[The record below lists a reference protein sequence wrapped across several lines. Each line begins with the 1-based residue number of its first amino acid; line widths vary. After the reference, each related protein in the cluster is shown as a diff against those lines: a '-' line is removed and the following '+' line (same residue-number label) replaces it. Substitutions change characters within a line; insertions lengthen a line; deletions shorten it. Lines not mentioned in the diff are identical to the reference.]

1 MTRRDLGPRPLT
13 YPMPVLLVGVY
24 DAEGRPNLMA
34 AAWGGICNS
43 TPPCVTVSIR
53 PSRWTHDPLLQRKAF
68 TLGIPSAAMAAQ
80 ADFAGITCGRTVDKF
95 AATGLTPCRSEHVDA
110 PYAGECPIVL
120 ECRLLQHVELPS
132 HTLMIGEICNVS
144 ALESCMDGEQPDIF
158 KVDPLVYDAA
168 SRHYY
173 RLGSEVAP
181 AYTAGM
187 IYKNQEQ
194 KG

>member
-43 TPPCVTVSIR
+43 TPPCVSVSIR

-68 TLGIPSAAMAAQ
+68 TLGIPSTALAAQ
-80 ADFAGITCGRTVDKF
+80 ADFTGITCGRAVDKF

-110 PYAGECPIVL
+110 PYAAECPIVL

-144 ALESCMDGEQPDIF
+144 ALESCMDGDQPDIF

-173 RLGSEVAP
+173 RLGGDVCP

-187 IYKNQEQ
+187 IYKQQEQ

>member
-1 MTRRDLGPRPLT
+1 M
-13 YPMPVLLVGVY
+13 
-24 DAEGRPNLMA
+24 
-34 AAWGGICNS
+34 
-43 TPPCVTVSIR
+43 
-53 PSRWTHDPLLQRKAF
+53 
-68 TLGIPSAAMAAQ
+68 
-80 ADFAGITCGRTVDKF
+80 
-95 AATGLTPCRSEHVDA
+95 
-110 PYAGECPIVL
+110 L

-144 ALESCMDGEQPDIF
+144 ALESCMDGDQPDIF

-173 RLGSEVAP
+173 RLGGDVCP

-187 IYKNQEQ
+187 IYKQQEQ

>member
-95 AATGLTPCRSEHVDA
+95 TATGLTPAAANTWTLPMPGNVPSCWNAVCCSMWSCPATRS
-110 PYAGECPIVL
+110 
-120 ECRLLQHVELPS
+120 
-132 HTLMIGEICNVS
+132 
-144 ALESCMDGEQPDIF
+144 
-158 KVDPLVYDAA
+158 
-168 SRHYY
+168 
-173 RLGSEVAP
+173 
-181 AYTAGM
+181 
-187 IYKNQEQ
+187 
-194 KG
+194 

>member
-43 TPPCVTVSIR
+43 TPPCVSVSIR

-68 TLGIPSAAMAAQ
+68 TLGIPSTALAAQ
-80 ADFAGITCGRTVDKF
+80 ADFAGITCGRSVDKF
-95 AATGLTPCRSEHVDA
+95 AATGLTPCRSKLVDA
-110 PYAGECPIVL
+110 PYAEECPIVL

-144 ALESCMDGEQPDIF
+144 ALESCMDGDQPDIF

-173 RLGSEVAP
+173 RLGGEVCP

-187 IYKNQEQ
+187 IYKQQEQ

>member
-1 MTRRDLGPRPLT
+1 MLRVQTINTEKVPVICLLISLILFFLSLT
-13 YPMPVLLVGVY
+13 VN
-24 DAEGRPNLMA
+24 R
-34 AAWGGICNS
+34 S
-43 TPPCVTVSIR
+43 TVNP
-53 PSRWTHDPLLQRKAF
+53 
-68 TLGIPSAAMAAQ
+68 
-80 ADFAGITCGRTVDKF
+80 DKF

-110 PYAGECPIVL
+110 PYAAECPIVL

-144 ALESCMDGEQPDIF
+144 ALESCMDGDQPDIF

-173 RLGSEVAP
+173 RLGGDVCP

-187 IYKNQEQ
+187 IYKQQEH